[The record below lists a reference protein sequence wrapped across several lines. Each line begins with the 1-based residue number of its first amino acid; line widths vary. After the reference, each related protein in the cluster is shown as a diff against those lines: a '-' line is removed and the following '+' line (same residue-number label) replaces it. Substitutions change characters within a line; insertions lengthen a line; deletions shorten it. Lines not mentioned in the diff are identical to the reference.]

1 MKNQLR
7 RVAQVAVW
15 WGAIITGAVTTLAAG
30 AEAVPLVK
38 ESEQSAH
45 FTAVQKHLE
54 LGGTLYGYADIDGDV
69 LKIAD
74 SLRGIMEQVAVAQ
87 PEVAPFL
94 KQDLRGIFT
103 LLGFDDIKAVGL
115 SSVPEGDGSF
125 RNRVFML
132 TPNGRH
138 GLLAGLG
145 GAPAPHALVKLA
157 PTGTDFYGEAEVD
170 LAEVYKTIK
179 AVVTKVGGETAANLM
194 EEKIKQA
201 GVPASI
207 SWLDVING
215 WKGRSA
221 LVLRLD
227 PEKTL
232 ALPNLVLPQPSF
244 LLCIEGVGPAFEPM
258 LKKLPPLKLSVVGE
272 RKIFSLAQPSPIPGI
287 NPVFVIEGKTLYL
300 ATTQA
305 FFNECLN
312 HKTGLAQ
319 TPEFT
324 KALARVG
331 ATGNAL
337 AYVSPAFFDRLN
349 DLERLNPNLP
359 PQNLQTLRMVL
370 GNLPKPAQPL
380 ITVRTNLPEGILI
393 QSHWNRS
400 LKQDVAMVAMYNPA
414 TVGLLAAMA
423 IPAFQKVRTA
433 SQEKAVL
440 NNLRQLAAASEQYYL
455 ENNVDTVQLDQ
466 LIGPDKYIKA
476 LNSVAGEDYS
486 EVVLKQGEPL
496 VVHLPDGREVRY
508 EP

>member
-1 MKNQLR
+1 MKKHLHR
-7 RVAQVAVW
+7 MAVCF
-15 WGAIITGAVTTLAAG
+15 GALFIGAVAAP
-30 AEAVPLVK
+30 AAADSVPLVK
-38 ESEQSAH
+38 ASEQSGH
-45 FTAVQKHLE
+45 FAAVQKHLE
-54 LGGTLYGYADIDGDV
+54 LGGTLYGYADIDGDA

-74 SLRGIMEQVAVAQ
+74 SLRGIMEQMAAAQ
-87 PEVAPFL
+87 PEAAPFL
-94 KQDLRGIFT
+94 KQDFRAIFT
-103 LLGFDDIKAVGL
+103 LLGFDDVKALGL

-125 RNRVFML
+125 RNRAFFL
-132 TPNGRH
+132 TPDGRH

-145 GAPAPHALVKLA
+145 GAPTPHALLKLA
-157 PTGTDFYGEAEVD
+157 PAGTDFYGEAEVD

-179 AVVTKVGGETAANLM
+179 AVVTKVGGETSANLM

-207 SWLDVING
+207 SWLDVINR

-244 LLCIEGVGPAFEPM
+244 VLAIEGVGPAFEPM
-258 LKKLPPLKLSVVGE
+258 LKKLPPLKLTTAGE
-272 RKIFSLAQPSPIPGI
+272 RKTFSLAQPSPIPGI
-287 NPVFVIEGKTLYL
+287 NPVVVIDGKTLYL
-300 ATTQA
+300 ASTQG
-305 FFNECLN
+305 FFDECMD
-312 HKTGLAQ
+312 HKAGLAQ
-319 TPEFT
+319 APEFQ
-324 KALARVG
+324 KALARVS

-359 PQNLQTLRMVL
+359 PQNLQTLRLVL

-380 ITVRTNLPEGILI
+380 ITVRTNLPDGILI

-400 LKQDVAMVAMYNPA
+400 LKQDVALMAMYNPA

-423 IPAFQKVRTA
+423 IPAFQKVRTS

-440 NNLRQLAAASEQYYL
+440 NNLRQISAAADQYYL
-455 ENNVDTVQLDQ
+455 EHNVDTVELHE
-466 LIGPDKYIKA
+466 LIGPDKYITK
-476 LNSVAGEDYS
+476 LDLVVGEDYS
-486 EVVLKQGEPL
+486 ELVLKQGEPL

>member
-1 MKNQLR
+1 MKKHLQR
-7 RVAQVAVW
+7 MAVW
-15 WGAIITGAVTTLAAG
+15 LGAIFIGAVAAP
-30 AEAVPLVK
+30 AAADTVPLVK
-38 ESEQSAH
+38 ASEQSGH
-45 FTAVQKHLE
+45 FAAVQKHLE

-69 LKIAD
+69 LKLAD
-74 SLRGIMEQVAVAQ
+74 SLRGIMEQLAAAQ
-87 PEVAPFL
+87 PEAAPFL
-94 KQDLRGIFT
+94 KQDFRTIFT
-103 LLGFDDIKAVGL
+103 MLGFDDIKAVGL
-115 SSVPEGDGSF
+115 SSVPEGNGAF
-125 RNRVFML
+125 RNRVFFL
-132 TPNGRH
+132 TPSGRH

-170 LAEVYKTIK
+170 LAEVYQTIK

-215 WKGRSA
+215 WKGHSA

-232 ALPNLVLPQPSF
+232 ALPNMVIPQPSF
-244 LLCIEGVGPAFEPM
+244 LLCVEGVGPAFEPM
-258 LKKLPPLKLSVVGE
+258 LKKLPPLKLAVVGG
-272 RKIFSLAQPSPIPGI
+272 RKIFSLAQPPPVPGI
-287 NPVFVIEGKTLYL
+287 NPVIVIDGKTLYL

-305 FFNECLN
+305 FFDECLN

-319 TPEFT
+319 TPEFE

-380 ITVRTNLPEGILI
+380 ITVRTNLPDGILV

-400 LKQDVAMVAMYNPA
+400 LKQDVVLLAMYNPA

-440 NNLRQLAAASEQYYL
+440 NNLRQISAAADQYYL
-455 ENNVDTVQLDQ
+455 EHNVDTVELHE
-466 LIGPDKYIKA
+466 LIGPDKYIRK
-476 LNSVAGEDYS
+476 LDLVVGEDYS
-486 EVVLKQGEPL
+486 ELVLKQGEPL

-508 EP
+508 DP

>member
-1 MKNQLR
+1 MKKHLQR
-7 RVAQVAVW
+7 MAVW
-15 WGAIITGAVTTLAAG
+15 LGAIFIGAIAAP
-30 AEAVPLVK
+30 AAADAVPLVK
-38 ESEQSAH
+38 ASEQSGH
-45 FTAVQKHLE
+45 FAAVQKHLE

-69 LKIAD
+69 LKLAD
-74 SLRGIMEQVAVAQ
+74 SLRGIMEQMAAAQ
-87 PEVAPFL
+87 PEAAPFL
-94 KQDLRGIFT
+94 KQDFRSIFT
-103 LLGFDDIKAVGL
+103 LLGFDDVKAFGL

-125 RNRVFML
+125 RNRVFFL
-132 TPNGRH
+132 TPDGRH

-145 GAPAPHALVKLA
+145 GAPVSPALVKLA
-157 PTGTDFYGEAEVD
+157 PNGTDFYGEAEVD

-179 AVVTKVGGETAANLM
+179 AVVTKVGGETSANLM

-201 GVPASI
+201 GAPASI
-207 SWLDVING
+207 SLLDVINR

-221 LVLRLD
+221 FVLRLD

-232 ALPNLVLPQPSF
+232 ALPNLVMPQPSF
-244 LLCIEGVGPAFEPM
+244 LLAIEGVGPAFEPM
-258 LKKLPPLKLSVVGE
+258 LKKLPPLKLTVAGT
-272 RKIFSLAQPSPIPGI
+272 RKTYSLAQPSPVPGI
-287 NPVFVIEGKTLYL
+287 NPVIVIDGQTLYL
-300 ATTQA
+300 ATAQG
-305 FFNECLN
+305 FFDECLD
-312 HKTGLAQ
+312 HKSGLAQ
-319 TPEFT
+319 SPEFV
-324 KALARVG
+324 KALSRVS

-359 PQNLQTLRMVL
+359 PQNQQTLRMIL

-380 ITVRTNLPEGILI
+380 IAIRSNLPNGILI

-400 LKQDVAMVAMYNPA
+400 LKQDVALMAMYNPA

-440 NNLRQLAAASEQYYL
+440 NNLRQLAAAADQHYL
-455 ENNVDTVQLDQ
+455 ENNVDTAQLDQ
-466 LIGPDKYIKA
+466 LVGPDKYIRA

-486 EVVLKQGEPL
+486 EVTLKQGEPL

-508 EP
+508 DP